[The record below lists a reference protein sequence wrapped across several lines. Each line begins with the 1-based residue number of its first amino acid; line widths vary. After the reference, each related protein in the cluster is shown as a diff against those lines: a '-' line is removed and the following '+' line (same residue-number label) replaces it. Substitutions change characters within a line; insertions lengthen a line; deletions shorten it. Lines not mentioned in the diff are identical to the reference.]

1 VFLNILIIFPS
12 ELCRRI
18 DMKKTKYHYCIFSDL
33 KKKHMESE
41 RTIKGVTRKGMK
53 FKTS

>member
-1 VFLNILIIFPS
+1 
-12 ELCRRI
+12 
-18 DMKKTKYHYCIFSDL
+18 
-33 KKKHMESE
+33 MESE